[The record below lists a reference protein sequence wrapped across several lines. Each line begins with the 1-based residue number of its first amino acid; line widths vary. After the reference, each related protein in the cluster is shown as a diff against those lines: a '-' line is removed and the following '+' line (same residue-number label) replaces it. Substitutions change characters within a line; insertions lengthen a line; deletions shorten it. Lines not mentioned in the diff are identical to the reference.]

1 MASLLLFMF
10 AGPFYRQLLD
20 GRNTYLP
27 RWVMFRNAAINLVQ
41 AEFFIEGPD
50 EERLKI
56 EPFDTNSLEAPHRIV
71 GREELES
78 IIAELKVDYRGQ
90 GGDAL
95 VVNARIAKHRG
106 WKGLY
111 EGRRFELER

>member
-1 MASLLLFMF
+1 MTSLLLFMF
-10 AGPFYRQLLD
+10 AGPLYRQLLG

-41 AEFFIEGPD
+41 AKFFIEGAD
-50 EERLKI
+50 EGRLKL
-56 EPFDTNSLEAPHRIV
+56 EPFDTNSPAPPHRIV

-78 IIAELKVDYRGQ
+78 IIAELRVEHRGQ

-95 VVNARIAKHRG
+95 VVNARIAKHWG
-106 WKGLY
+106 WKGIY
-111 EGRRFELER
+111 EARRFELER